1 MLYRHAIFY
10 IYKLRDNPRRILEMR
25 VLAGNYCFGY
35 KPGSDDGVPTFQ
47 AITLKTNLL
56 GKYDKL

>member
-47 AITLKTNLL
+47 AITLKTN
-56 GKYDKL
+56 